1 MKVVISATAKA
12 DLVEIGDFIAVD
24 SRQRAQT
31 FVDELVACCRQLA
44 TMPRA
49 FPLVPHLKAAGLR
62 RRPYRDYVILYRIED
77 ETVQVLRVLHG
88 ARRHDWLLFP
98 E

>member
-1 MKVVISATAKA
+1 MKVVLSAAAKA
-12 DLVEIGDFIAVD
+12 DLVEIGDFIAAD
-24 SRQRAQT
+24 SRQRART

-49 FPLVPHLKAAGLR
+49 FPLVPHHKAAGVR
-62 RRPYRDYVILYRIED
+62 RRPYRDYVIFYRVED
-77 ETVQVLRVLHG
+77 ETVQVLHVLHG
-88 ARRHDWLLFP
+88 ARDYDWLLFP

>member
-1 MKVVISATAKA
+1 MKVVLSAAAKA
-12 DLVEIGDFIAVD
+12 DLIEIGDYIAAG
-24 SRQRAQT
+24 SCQRART

-49 FPLVPHLKAAGLR
+49 FPLVMPEKAAGVR
-62 RRPYRDYVILYRIED
+62 RRPYRDCVIFYRIEG
-77 ETVQVLRVLHG
+77 ETVQVLHVLHG
-88 ARRHDWLLFP
+88 ARDQDWLLFP